1 MKAIVSFAQFDG
13 TNPSIS
19 MNNDMGGSG
28 IGKAELVC
36 CREAVHENSNL
47 IAPRDGVD
55 DRCVIG
61 GGDSSGEAVHCGHV
75 IDSAIN
81 APNGVGL
88 GESLERLVHAG
99 AGTEVEKVHRS
110 PYEEWFLSTHPV
122 EDPGLEIE
130 GGAAMGSGLSDIC
143 VHRADNIC
151 PNTVNTFRTDSH
163 AVRYPFTSGAP

>member
-1 MKAIVSFAQFDG
+1 MI
-13 TNPSIS
+13 
-19 MNNDMGGSG
+19 
-28 IGKAELVC
+28 
-36 CREAVHENSNL
+36 AV
-47 IAPRDGVD
+47 
-55 DRCVIG
+55 
-61 GGDSSGEAVHCGHV
+61 SSGVVTLPVRRFIVARHRLRDQCAEWRWTWRVFGAPCPRRGGHEA
-75 IDSAIN
+75 
-81 APNGVGL
+81 
-88 GESLERLVHAG
+88 EE
-99 AGTEVEKVHRS
+99 VHRS